1 MMKKL
6 TTNEDLARMVKRG
19 FDNVD
24 KKFDDVDKRFDDV
37 DKRFH
42 TLEQGQED
50 IKLRLDNVAY
60 RFELQDLEKRVE
72 KMELKLGLRKT

>member
-1 MMKKL
+1 MKKL